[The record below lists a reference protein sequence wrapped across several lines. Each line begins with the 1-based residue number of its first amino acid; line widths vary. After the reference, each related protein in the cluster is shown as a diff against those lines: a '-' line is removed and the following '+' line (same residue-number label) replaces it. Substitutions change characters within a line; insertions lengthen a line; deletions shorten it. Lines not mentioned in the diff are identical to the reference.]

1 MGTMI
6 DWNKEYQALPDEEL
20 NKIALLR
27 VIECSNGII
36 QYKFRDGDEDAL
48 TIEETREAMK
58 YSMGCMKSM
67 EIHIN
72 GEVIT
77 FAPETAKLFTEMRRL
92 YISGAKQNNQEDFD
106 EFLKGSKANL
116 LACGKDRI
124 LRARDVVFD
133 HLVDKIPPHA
143 LDWGLEYIFSFAGW
157 K

>member
-36 QYKFRDGDEDAL
+36 QYKFRDGDKDAL
-48 TIEETREAMK
+48 SIEETREAMK

>member
-1 MGTMI
+1 MI

-36 QYKFRDGDEDAL
+36 QYKFRDGDKDAL
-48 TIEETREAMK
+48 SIEETREAMK
-58 YSMGCMKSM
+58 YSMGCMKVM
-67 EIHIN
+67 EIPID
-72 GEVIT
+72 GQVIT

>member
-1 MGTMI
+1 MI

-48 TIEETREAMK
+48 SVEETREAMK

-92 YISGAKQNNQEDFD
+92 YISGAKQNNQEDFN
-106 EFLKGSKANL
+106 EFLEGSKANL